1 MELEGR
7 TALVT
12 GASGGLGP
20 AMAAVLAREGAAVGL
35 HYRTNKEAIEKVAA
49 QLEEYRTFIVQG
61 NLATHSG
68 PPAICKEV
76 EKTLGPI
83 DILVNNGGGWV
94 EKTLLETT
102 DQEWDELLQADLR
115 GSFLTTRHTAP
126 GMKERGW
133 GRIVNISTVA
143 ALNVVPR
150 EGAYGVAKA
159 GVNMLTKT
167 FAVELGGFGIT
178 VNSIAPAWTLSHDQ
192 PYPPRSE
199 DYPQCTNIPDQRP
212 GHAREIAALI
222 RFLVSQEAAHINGQI
237 IGVDGGLSAVLP
249 ASRGS

>member
-35 HYRTNKEAIEKVAA
+35 HYRTNEEAIEKVAE
-49 QLEEYRTFIVQG
+49 QLGEYPTFVVRG
-61 NLATHSG
+61 DLATHDG
-68 PPAICKEV
+68 PPALCREV
-76 EKTLGPI
+76 EKNLGPI

-94 EKTLLETT
+94 EKTLLETS
-102 DQEWDELLQADLR
+102 DQEWDELIQADLR
-115 GSFLTTRHTAP
+115 GSFLATRHAAP

-143 ALNVVPR
+143 ALNVGPR

-178 VNSIAPAWTLSHDQ
+178 VNAIAPAWTLPHDQ
-192 PYPPRSE
+192 PYPPRPE
-199 DYPQCTNIPDQRP
+199 DYPQCANIPDQRP
-212 GHAREIAALI
+212 GHAREVAALI
-222 RFLVSQEAAHINGQI
+222 RFLASREAAHINGQI
-237 IGVDGGLSAVLP
+237 IGVDGGLAAVLA
-249 ASRGS
+249 ASRS